1 MEHEDLSA
9 LYEPSGVTFPIAYEG
24 HATTPA
30 NLVLEGGAMRGLFT
44 AGVVDTF
51 ADRGLFCDTVIGVSA
66 GSLMGYNYVA
76 GQTGRGAYINLK
88 FCTDWRYLSLRSF
101 ARTGNAFGRELSFDA
116 IPNYIE
122 PFPYEAFDNSPM
134 RLVAV
139 SSDLDL
145 GEADYHLMADAR
157 ADIPY
162 LIASSSMPLVSTIVE
177 ADGKKLL
184 DGGTCDSIPITYS
197 QLTGTKKHIVVC
209 TQDAS
214 YRKGP
219 NKLMPL
225 LRQRYA
231 EFPYYLERLELRHV
245 EYNRTRRALERM
257 HDAGE
262 IFLIRPDRPVEVS
275 NLEQNQA
282 KLLDLYEQG
291 VEAAA
296 RSWEALERYLSR

>member
-24 HATTPA
+24 HTTTPA

-101 ARTGNAFGRELSFDA
+101 ARTGNAFGRELSFDT

-197 QLTGTKKHIVVC
+197 QLTGAKKHIVVC

-231 EFPYYLERLELRHV
+231 EYPYYLERLELRHV

-257 HDAGE
+257 HEAGE

-296 RSWEALERYLSR
+296 RSWEALERYLGC